1 MRTREAGFLLTI
13 ALVALGACGGDRASS
28 PVPTPVPEAEAQ
40 APPTVRAGLV
50 ESSAASAFE
59 AHREQTLVALFTPD
73 GEHVLTAGLD
83 GDVRLWTR
91 DGRPVATLRG
101 HKASVHGAVFSPDG
115 ARVATASVDGTTR
128 IWDLERARDGRDAAV
143 GVLPGDTR
151 EIAAVVTARGG
162 NRLVTLSLGGRAKI
176 GSWDGRVVAGLREKE
191 ADVERVYLSPAA
203 DRIVTLAPDA
213 ESRLWDGDGT
223 LVATL
228 DAHATEGD
236 GARFSPDGRHVA
248 VWGPRAEV
256 AIYDAEGTRTA
267 RLEGHEA
274 QVLDLAFLP
283 GGDRLVTASLDGT
296 ARLWSLAGE
305 EAGRAARAPGR
316 RLPGDGLGLGR
327 ADRDGL
333 LRRDGAPLDARGG
346 AHRRRPAR
354 GGHGLRRCALR
365 PLRRRAAPP
374 PPSRGWRRDP
384 RRPGSPHDD
393 PARRLGPHESRGV
406 VARRHARRAH
416 RPTRDACGPAR
427 RGRRAAGGDGPGRP
441 PRHDRIRRP
450 AGAGR
455 LRGHGGLRV
464 VPPRG
469 LRGMATVEPRAHLD
483 LRAGAGA
490 AVRGPGRRSRPA
502 RSELDEVRPGCGRL
516 VRRDRRRRQPGAP
529 LSPDP
534 RGRQLPHPLLRHDPR
549 GRADAGDAGDVR
561 GAERHLVRLH
571 RPDVRREHR
580 GPPHPPGGE
589 ARRRVASGRDRFARG
604 TRTARTAT

>member
-305 EAGRAARAPGR
+305 ELAVLRGHQGGVFQVTVSASGERIATVSSDGTARLWTREGEPIGDALRAEGTAFGDAHFAPAGDALLLRHRRAGGAEIRDAQGRLTTILPDASGRTSRVAWSPDGTRVVRIDRRGTPAVLRVEGDDREEATVQAARPGTTAF
-316 RLPGDGLGLGR
+316 DG
-327 ADRDGL
+327 
-333 LRRDGAPLDARGG
+333 P
-346 AHRRRPAR
+346 PAR
-354 GGHGLRRCALR
+354 GDYAGTVVCASCHR
-365 PLRRRAAPP
+365 DAYE
-374 PPSRGWRRDP
+374 GWRR
-384 RRPGSPHDD
+384 S
-393 PARRLGPHESRGV
+393 S
-406 VARRHARRAH
+406 HA
-416 RPTRDACGPAR
+416 
-427 RGRRAAGGDGPGRP
+427 
-441 PRHDRIRRP
+441 
-450 AGAGR
+450 
-455 LRGHGGLRV
+455 
-464 VPPRG
+464 
-469 LRGMATVEPRAHLD
+469 LD
-483 LRAGAGA
+483 VDVRAGAGA
-490 AVRGPGRRSRPA
+490 AVRGPG
-502 RSELDEVRPGCGRL
+502 G
-516 VRRDRRRRQPGAP
+516 
-529 LSPDP
+529 
-534 RGRQLPHPLLRHDPR
+534 R
-549 GRADAGDAGDVR
+549 GRAGTIRAGRSSAGTPT
-561 GAERHLVRLH
+561 A
-571 RPDVRREHR
+571 
-580 GPPHPPGGE
+580 
-589 ARRRVASGRDRFARG
+589 G
-604 TRTARTAT
+604 TAKRSAKTTRCIATP